1 MSRTVLW
8 IVTVFLSLAMAAMVA
23 VQAYWIK
30 RSVKAEQQQLG
41 LVVNQVFSE
50 ISDEL
55 LWNETLITIL
65 DEIRPP
71 VVQNQSRAVWNFHI
85 DARSAY
91 NRADSALAIA
101 EGEGVVGD
109 SENSRIQHEDITVDD
124 QELNSGELE
133 LLEVHPGIEAATEP
147 VEKEPMSDRDE
158 DQDTEIPEPEE
169 TRHFRYTSPDF
180 TLKNQKVKLINDS
193 LLVILGEDEVMQ
205 DTILVNAINPAQI
218 RMKLAKAVQD
228 HESFVDRIVR
238 RMLVEEEQVIQKVSS
253 AQIEAMLTQKL
264 QERGVDMHFEYAV
277 YEEGKKP
284 IHQSD
289 HFNEFEDCK
298 YFRTSLF
305 PGNVFSRSTY
315 ISVYFPDERENFRKS
330 MGMMGGSSLLITLFI
345 ISMFSLTLYII
356 FKQKRLSEIKND
368 FVNNM
373 THELKTPISTI
384 SLASQ
389 MLSDRSI
396 PDAQKNLGQI
406 SRIIQA
412 ESKQLGF
419 QVERVLQMAIFD
431 HGELKLKSEEVDLHD
446 VIETVA
452 QNILLQLDRRNG
464 KLEFLPEAE
473 TALVQ
478 GDLMHLTNVI
488 SNLLENAIKYTS
500 RTPEIRIST
509 RNENGQLVLSIA
521 DNGIGISK
529 ENQKRIF
536 DKFYRVPTGNVHNVK
551 GFGLGLSYVKLIVE
565 QHGGTINLKSELNK
579 GSRFDIHL
587 PLQEQNSMT

>member
-1 MSRTVLW
+1 MSRTILW
-8 IVTVFLSLAMAAMVA
+8 IVTVFLTLAMAAMVA

-30 RSVKAEQQQLG
+30 RSVNAEEHQLG
-41 LVVNQVFSE
+41 LVVQQVLSE

-55 LWNETLITIL
+55 VRNETLLTIL

-71 VVQNQSRAVWNFHI
+71 VVQSQSQAVWNFHI
-85 DARSAY
+85 DDRSAY
-91 NRADSALAIA
+91 NRTDSTSIII
-101 EGEGVVGD
+101 E
-109 SENSRIQHEDITVDD
+109 SEDLYVD
-124 QELNSGELE
+124 QEDLNIIFDEVLVSEEEKGIEGLD
-133 LLEVHPGIEAATEP
+133 LEVIEPTFEDLDDEEP
-147 VEKEPMSDRDE
+147 KEEK
-158 DQDTEIPEPEE
+158 TYK
-169 TRHFRYTSPDF
+169 YTPPDHS
-180 TLKNQKVKLINDS
+180 LKNQKVKLINDS
-193 LLVILGEDEVMQ
+193 LLVILGEDEHMQ
-205 DTILVNAINPAQI
+205 DTILINAINPEQI
-218 RMKLAKAVQD
+218 RIKLEEEAQD
-228 HESFVDRIVR
+228 HASFVDRIVR
-238 RMLVEEEQVIQKVSS
+238 NMLVEEEQVIHKVSS
-253 AQIEAMLTQKL
+253 AQMEALLTQKL
-264 QERGVDMHFEYAV
+264 SERGVNMHFEYAV

-284 IHQSD
+284 IHQSEN
-289 HFNEFEDCK
+289 FNEYEDCM

-305 PGNVFSRSTY
+305 PGNIFNPSSF
-315 ISVYFPDERENFRKS
+315 ISVYFPHEREHFRKS

-345 ISMFSLTLYII
+345 IAMFSLTLYII
-356 FKQKRLSEIKND
+356 FKQKRLSEMKND

-389 MLSDRSI
+389 MLNDRSI
-396 PDAQKNLGQI
+396 PDEQKNLGQI

-446 VIETVA
+446 VIESVA

-473 TALVQ
+473 TAVVQ

-488 SNLLENAIKYTS
+488 SNLLENAMKYTS
-500 RTPEIRIST
+500 RTPEISISS
-509 RNENGQLVLSIA
+509 RNEDDQVVISVS

-565 QHGGTINLKSELNK
+565 QHGGSISLKSELNK

-587 PLQEQNSMT
+587 PLQE